1 MMRAVSQTYTV
12 NVLAVTDLNA
22 RMRRVTVGGD
32 SLIDFAPWP
41 GQDVVLH
48 LTSAEGAGVRRRY
61 TVRHLDPVSHRFDL
75 DFVRHGHGP
84 GALWAENARPG
95 DEVDIF
101 GPRGKVTVS
110 GARWQLLA
118 GDESALPGIAE
129 IAEALPVG
137 TAVTAL
143 IEVDGAD
150 DEQPIAARADLDVRW
165 LYRAGAEPG
174 SSELLD
180 RALTEVAFA
189 PSDRHV
195 YLFGESRTVR
205 RLRDIA
211 TAAGLALDE
220 ISAKGYWNVGRET
233 RG

>member
-1 MMRAVSQTYTV
+1 MMRAVSQTYAV
-12 NVLAVTDLNA
+12 SVLAVTNLNE

-32 SLIDFAPWP
+32 SLVDFAPWP

-61 TVRHLDPVSHRFDL
+61 TVRHHDRKAARFDL

-95 DEVDIF
+95 DEFEIF
-101 GPRGKVTVS
+101 GPRGKVAVS
-110 GARWQLLA
+110 AARWQLLA
-118 GDESALPGIAE
+118 GDDSALPAIAE
-129 IAEALPVG
+129 IAEALPAG

-143 IEVDGAD
+143 IEVESPD
-150 DEQPIAARADLDVRW
+150 DEQSITADADLDLRW
-165 LYRAGAEPG
+165 LYRVGAAPG
-174 SSELLD
+174 TSELLD
-180 RALTEVAFA
+180 RALADVAFA

-211 TAAGLALDE
+211 SAAGLGAGE
-220 ISAKGYWNVGRET
+220 ISAKGYWNLGRET